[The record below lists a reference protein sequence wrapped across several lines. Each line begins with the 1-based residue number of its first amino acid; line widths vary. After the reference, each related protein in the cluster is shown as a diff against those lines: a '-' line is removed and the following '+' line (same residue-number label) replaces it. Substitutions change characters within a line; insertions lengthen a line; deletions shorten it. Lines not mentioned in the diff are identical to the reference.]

1 MTKGGKT
8 KSSKV
13 KGDKSNKSKN
23 KKKAAKAHKARGR
36 EELGLRKLVA
46 ATALAMSRSGLSPG
60 RSGNVSARFADGML
74 ITPTGL
80 AYESIGPRDIVF
92 VAGDGSVPGKQRKPS
107 TEWQFHLAAYK
118 ARPDM
123 NAIVHT
129 HSLHAVVLAC
139 AGRSI
144 PAFHYMVAV
153 SGNSDIPV
161 LPYATFGSDLLASNV
176 ARGLADRQACLM
188 AHHGAIAIGKS
199 LPEALELAHEV
210 EVLAEQYTKVLA
222 LGPPAVLPEEE
233 IQVVLEKF
241 KDYGPNAKT

>member
-1 MTKGGKT
+1 MSKSGRTKAGKRGSG
-8 KSSKV
+8 K
-13 KGDKSNKSKN
+13 DKRAAGR
-23 KKKAAKAHKARGR
+23 KAQAR
-36 EELGLRKLVA
+36 EERRLRKLVV

-74 ITPTGL
+74 ITPTAL
-80 AYESIGPRDIVF
+80 AYEDMGPKDIVF
-92 VAGDGSVPGKQRKPS
+92 VAGDGSVPGTQRLPS
-107 TEWQFHLAAYK
+107 SEWPFHLAAYK

-123 NAIVHT
+123 NAVVHT

-153 SGNSDIPV
+153 SGASDIPV
-161 LPYATFGSDLLASNV
+161 LPYATFGSERLAQTV

-188 AHHGAIAIGKS
+188 AHHGAIAIGVT
-199 LPEALELAHEV
+199 LPAALELAHEV

-222 LGPPAVLPEEE
+222 IGPPAVLAEEE
-233 IQVVLEKF
+233 MQLVLRKF
-241 KDYGPNAKT
+241 KDYGRTAARR

>member
-1 MTKGGKT
+1 MSKGVK
-8 KSSKV
+8 KSKV
-13 KGDKSNKSKN
+13 IKGKD
-23 KKKAAKAHKARGR
+23 KKKAAKATKARSR
-36 EELGLRKLVA
+36 EELGLRQLVV

-80 AYESIGPRDIVF
+80 AYEDISPKDVVF
-92 VAGDGSVPGKQRKPS
+92 VAGDGSVPGKQRAPS
-107 TEWQFHLAAYK
+107 SEWQFHLAAYK

-123 NAIVHT
+123 NAVVHT

-153 SGNSDIPV
+153 AGNSDIPV
-161 LPYATFGSDLLASNV
+161 LPYATFGSELLANNV
-176 ARGLADRQACLM
+176 ARGLADRNACLM
-188 AHHGAIAIGKS
+188 AHHGAIALGRT
-199 LPEALELAHEV
+199 LPDALELAHEV

-233 IQVVLEKF
+233 MQIVLEKF
-241 KDYGPNAKT
+241 KDYGANAKT

>member
-1 MTKGGKT
+1 MSKGVK
-8 KSSKV
+8 KKISK
-13 KGDKSNKSKN
+13 GQN
-23 KKKAAKAHKARGR
+23 KKKTTKVRKARSR

-74 ITPTGL
+74 ITPTGF
-80 AYESIGPRDIVF
+80 AYEEIGPKDIVF
-92 VAGDGSVPGKQRKPS
+92 VAGDGSVPGKQKAPS
-107 TEWQFHLAAYK
+107 SEWQFHLAAYK

-123 NAIVHT
+123 NAVVHT

-153 SGNSDIPV
+153 AGNSDIPV
-161 LPYATFGSDLLASNV
+161 LPYATFGSETLASNV
-176 ARGLADRQACLM
+176 GRGLADRNACLM
-188 AHHGAIAIGKS
+188 AHHGAIALGKT

-233 IQVVLEKF
+233 MQVVIEKF
-241 KDYGPNAKT
+241 KTYGAGART

>member
-1 MTKGGKT
+1 MSKGVK
-8 KSSKV
+8 KSKV
-13 KGDKSNKSKN
+13 IKGKD
-23 KKKAAKAHKARGR
+23 KKKAAKATKARSR
-36 EELGLRKLVA
+36 EELGLRKLVV

-80 AYESIGPRDIVF
+80 AYEDISPKDVVF
-92 VAGDGSVPGKQRKPS
+92 VAGDGSVPGKQRAPS
-107 TEWQFHLAAYK
+107 SEWQFHLAAYK

-123 NAIVHT
+123 NAVVHT

-153 SGNSDIPV
+153 AGNSDIPV
-161 LPYATFGSDLLASNV
+161 LPYATFGSEILANNV
-176 ARGLADRQACLM
+176 ARGLADRNACLM
-188 AHHGAIAIGKS
+188 AHHGAIALGRT
-199 LPEALELAHEV
+199 LPDALELAHEV

-233 IQVVLEKF
+233 MQIVLEKF
-241 KDYGPNAKT
+241 KDYGANAKT

>member
-1 MTKGGKT
+1 MSKGVK
-8 KSSKV
+8 KSKV
-13 KGDKSNKSKN
+13 IKGKD
-23 KKKAAKAHKARGR
+23 KKKAAKATKARSR
-36 EELGLRKLVA
+36 EELGLRKLVV

-80 AYESIGPRDIVF
+80 AYEDISPKDVVF
-92 VAGDGSVPGKQRKPS
+92 VAGDGSVPGKQRAPS
-107 TEWQFHLAAYK
+107 SEWQFHLAAYK

-123 NAIVHT
+123 NAVVHT

-153 SGNSDIPV
+153 AGNSDIPV
-161 LPYATFGSDLLASNV
+161 LPYATFGSELLANNV
-176 ARGLADRQACLM
+176 ARGLADRNACLM
-188 AHHGAIAIGKS
+188 AHHGAIALGRT
-199 LPEALELAHEV
+199 LPDALELAHEV

-233 IQVVLEKF
+233 MQIVLEKF
-241 KDYGPNAKT
+241 KDYGANAKT